1 MEEFDDRLPE
11 RRFDNFQFVS
21 FDQVQQQSRRAH
33 ELNMEIPEQELEAR
47 FALHALMEIPEQYN
61 AVLTLQLLGSNNRPN
76 RPLQSVV
83 AAPVL
88 PAAASPVHPSSTNP
102 INGGAVPVLATYND
116 QQQSEVPFAPSVS
129 VLGPSGG
136 GALPIAQNVTAMP
149 SNVPPMF
156 FCPLSR
162 TIMTHPVMSMDGQT
176 YEKEAILEWFAQ
188 NGAVSPVT
196 HQPMDSI
203 QVFDNSGMQEA
214 ISQWRLNQ

>member
-33 ELNMEIPEQELEAR
+33 AHIQEQELEAR

-88 PAAASPVHPSSTNP
+88 PAAASSMHPSSTNP